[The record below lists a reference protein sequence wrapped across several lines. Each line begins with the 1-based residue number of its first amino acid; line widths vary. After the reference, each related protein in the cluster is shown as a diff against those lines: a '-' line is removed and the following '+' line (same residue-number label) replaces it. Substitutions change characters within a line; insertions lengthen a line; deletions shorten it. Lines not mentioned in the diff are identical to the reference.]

1 MGTKTLA
8 QMQADWVA
16 HGTMAKIQAQLDRE
30 PDAGKRKALEES
42 LAEQQRKLVAET

>member
-30 PDAGKRKALEES
+30 PDAGKRKALEVS
-42 LAEQQRKLVAET
+42 LAAARKLIAET

>member
-8 QMQADWVA
+8 QLQADWVA

-30 PDAGKRKALEES
+30 PDADKRKALEES
-42 LAEQQRKLVAET
+42 LAAEQRKLIADS

>member
-30 PDAGKRKALEES
+30 PDAGKRKELEES
-42 LAEQQRKLVAET
+42 LAAARKQIAET

>member
-8 QMQADWVA
+8 QLQANWVA

-42 LAEQQRKLVAET
+42 LTAARKLIAET

>member
-30 PDAGKRKALEES
+30 PDADKRKALEKS
-42 LAEQQRKLVAET
+42 LATQRRKLIADT

>member
-30 PDAGKRKALEES
+30 PDAGKRRALEES
-42 LAEQQRKLVAET
+42 LAAARKLIVGT